1 MLFTIRQEPGCSE
14 NFTLIISLDRHH
26 ITQESAKHTLQQIQ
40 NQSYYKNN
48 HEP

>member
-40 NQSYYKNN
+40 DQAYYKNN